1 MISLPNHNDTIAA
14 ISTPPGVGGISV
26 IRISGPD
33 ALRVTLDCLSLDSLE
48 PRFAQFASVND
59 PISGEKIDD
68 VIAVFF
74 RSPASYTGEDV
85 VEISC
90 HGGYVAAPSV
100 LALLYRLGV
109 RPAQPGEFTRRA
121 FINGKMDLLQAEA
134 VADLIH
140 AVSES
145 GQRLAARMLS
155 GGLSNKVHA
164 IRDEL
169 KDIAAILELELD
181 FSEEEITPLPRDEIS
196 QKIALAI
203 EHLRMLADT
212 YAAGRILREGALVPI
227 IGRPNVGK
235 SSLLNAL
242 LGEDRAII
250 SHLPGTTRDTIEE
263 SFVHDGLLFRLVDT
277 AGLRDTE
284 DPIEKMGK
292 ERALRVVEGSD
303 MILLVI
309 DPTIRDEYEFEKRI
323 IEKYSEI
330 PMILVHNKSDLSERR
345 PFSFSGVS
353 VMISAIQGLHL
364 DDLRSRMSQML
375 QQCYRVDGNT
385 LAITKQRHRHA
396 VLQSI
401 ESLSRARKALNSG
414 LSHEYTALDIREAAR
429 CLDDI
434 TGQTTSEDVL
444 NHIFDH
450 FCIGK

>member
-1 MISLPNHNDTIAA
+1 
-14 ISTPPGVGGISV
+14 
-26 IRISGPD
+26 
-33 ALRVTLDCLSLDSLE
+33 
-48 PRFAQFASVND
+48 
-59 PISGEKIDD
+59 
-68 VIAVFF
+68 
-74 RSPASYTGEDV
+74 
-85 VEISC
+85 
-90 HGGYVAAPSV
+90 
-100 LALLYRLGV
+100 
-109 RPAQPGEFTRRA
+109 
-121 FINGKMDLLQAEA
+121 
-134 VADLIH
+134 
-140 AVSES
+140 
-145 GQRLAARMLS
+145 
-155 GGLSNKVHA
+155 
-164 IRDEL
+164 
-169 KDIAAILELELD
+169 
-181 FSEEEITPLPRDEIS
+181 
-196 QKIALAI
+196 
-203 EHLRMLADT
+203 MLADT

-284 DPIEKMGK
+284 DPIEKMGN
-292 ERALRVVEGSD
+292 ERAWRVVGGAD

-309 DPTIRDEYEFEKRI
+309 DPTIGDEYVFEKHI
-323 IEKYSEI
+323 IEKYSET
-330 PMILVHNKSDLSERR
+330 PMILVHNKSDLSERI
-345 PFSFSGVS
+345 PFPFPGVS
-353 VMISAIQGLHL
+353 VMISAVKGFHL
-364 DDLRSRMSQML
+364 DDLKSRMSQML